1 MLNATGRLP
10 RSEIYLRSRPMVTI
24 SRLEAQDLIKAS
36 KGRIFTTVH
45 TKKDKTQR
53 VTNCRTGVKKGV
65 TGEGMKYSPAD
76 YNLIPVYDMQHR
88 GFRMVNI
95 DTLATLVI
103 DKTTYTIEGM

>member
-1 MLNATGRLP
+1 
-10 RSEIYLRSRPMVTI
+10 MVTI
-24 SRLEAQDLIKAS
+24 SKREAQDLIKAS

-45 TKKDKTQR
+45 QKKDKTFR

-76 YNLIPVYDMQHR
+76 YNLIPVYDMQNS

-95 DTLATLVI
+95 ETLSSLKI
-103 DKTTYTIEGM
+103 NKTTYTVGRE

>member
-1 MLNATGRLP
+1 
-10 RSEIYLRSRPMVTI
+10 MVTI
-24 SRLEAQDLIKAS
+24 ISKLRAQDLIKAS

-45 TKKDKTQR
+45 TKKDNTQR